1 MGLFFCV
8 WIVLEIWKKTEMAAV
23 RDPAGDVNATCATIF
38 SEIYLQLDN
47 MWVCVRKLISIPMSQ

>member
-1 MGLFFCV
+1 MDCAGNMK
-8 WIVLEIWKKTEMAAV
+8 KKTEMAAV

-47 MWVCVRKLISIPMSQ
+47 M